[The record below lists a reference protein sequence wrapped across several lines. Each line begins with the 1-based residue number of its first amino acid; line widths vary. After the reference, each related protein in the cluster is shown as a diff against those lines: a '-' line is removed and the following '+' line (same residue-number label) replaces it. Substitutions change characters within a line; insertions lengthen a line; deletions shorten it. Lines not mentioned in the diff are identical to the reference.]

1 MEDTDTPASAAAPG
15 SAAPGSGSTA
25 RSRRGGHR
33 RDVDGLR
40 GLAIALV
47 VVFHVFVG
55 RVSSGVDVFLFLGG
69 VFFFGPQIRNAL
81 NRNGLTLVQSA
92 LRIFRRLYPALV
104 TVVTVTLVLALLV
117 YSPARWVGV
126 GEDAA
131 ASLLYRQN
139 IHLAE
144 VGAAYASISSSVSVF
159 QHIWSMSVQLQIY
172 IASLVVVALVAVL
185 TGRRQRVASSLL
197 YLLLVAGTV
206 ASFCYAV
213 SLHRVDQ
220 SWNYYSPLS
229 RFWEIGLGGLFG
241 ILVLGKALPAALER
255 LRVAAGVVGV
265 LLIICTGLF
274 LEGAQEFPGPWTL
287 VPLFGAALVILS
299 GNPVAGDG
307 AEGDPA
313 VGRGVTRL
321 LQSRPFQTLGRISY
335 SLYLW
340 HWPLLVLATYL
351 WSVLSDRMRGQVAGS
366 SGVTASL
373 GTVPGIVVGTGVI
386 VGSLLL
392 AWLTERFIETP
403 LRQRGKPVRSRV
415 LTSPGYMWAAV
426 RSGYRRAGVV
436 PAVAVLVM
444 VVATGLVL
452 ASGPAAGRSDD
463 RRREELLAQPID
475 PGRYPGPDVL
485 LRNVP
490 LPSRVDVRPD
500 PSFEGDAMPA
510 TQVDGCFGR
519 YEDTDV
525 IRTRDFNGSQEPC
538 AYGDTAS
545 QRTVYLVG
553 GSHSEHLLPALDQVG
568 RERHLRVVPILKL
581 GCVLGPSDQMKWD
594 GHDYPECVEWDRNVR
609 KFILDNP
616 PTDGVFMTT
625 TRPSDDEGNGPDIVP
640 DGYLDVVRMFSD
652 AGIHTWSVRDTPW
665 IRDDEGNEIDPRLCV
680 ADGFYRQSNPG
691 KDCGTERDRT
701 LAPVNPAVAALGPG
715 TGLRTTSIDLTD
727 ALCTDRRCPGVIGNV
742 LVYRDDDH
750 LTTVY
755 AGMLAGELDRQMFGT
770 AD

>member
-1 MEDTDTPASAAAPG
+1 MTDTDTPPA
-15 SAAPGSGSTA
+15 A

-81 NRNGLTLVQSA
+81 NRRGLTLVQSV

-104 TVVTVTLVLALLV
+104 TVVAVSLAIALLA
-117 YSPARWVGV
+117 YPAARWVGV

-172 IASLVVVALVAVL
+172 VASLVAVVVVAVL
-185 TGRRQRVASSLL
+185 TGRRQRVASLLL
-197 YLLLVAGTV
+197 YWLLAAGTV

-213 SLHRVDQ
+213 ALHQVDQ

-241 ILVLGKALPAALER
+241 IVVLGKALPAALER
-255 LRVAAGVVGV
+255 LRVAAGVAGV
-265 LLIICTGLF
+265 LFIVCTGL
-274 LEGAQEFPGPWTL
+274 LLDGAAEFPGPWTL
-287 VPLFGAALVILS
+287 VPLAGAALVVLS
-299 GNPVAGDG
+299 GNPVAGDA

-351 WSVLSDRMRGQVAGS
+351 WTVNSGTIRGQVAGS

-373 GTVPGIVVGTGVI
+373 GMVGGLVVGVTVI
-386 VGSLLL
+386 VGSLGL
-392 AWLTERFIETP
+392 AWLTERYIETP
-403 LRQRGKPVRSRV
+403 LRQRGKPARSRV
-415 LTSPGYMWAAV
+415 LTSPAYVWAALQ
-426 RSGYRRAGVV
+426 SGYRRAGVV
-436 PAVAVLVM
+436 PAVAVVVM
-444 VVATGLVL
+444 VVVTGLVL
-452 ASGPAAGRSDD
+452 ASGPAASRADD
-463 RRREELLAQPID
+463 HRRAELLAQPID
-475 PGRYPGPDVL
+475 PGRYPGPDAL
-485 LRNVP
+485 LRQVP
-490 LPSRVDVRPD
+490 LPARVEIRPN
-500 PSFEGDAMPA
+500 PSFEGDAQPA
-510 TQVDGCFGR
+510 TQADGCVGR

-525 IRTRDFNGSQEPC
+525 IRTRDFNASAQSC
-538 AYGDTAS
+538 AYGDTAAK
-545 QRTVYLVG
+545 RTIYLVG
-553 GSHSEHLLPALDQVG
+553 GSHSEQLLPALDAVG
-568 RERHLRVVPILKL
+568 RDRHLRIVPILKL

-594 GHDYPECVEWDRNVR
+594 GHDYPECVEWDQNVR
-609 KFILDNP
+609 RYILDNP

-625 TRPSDDEGNGPDIVP
+625 TRPTTDTGEGPDVVP
-640 DGYLDVVRMFSD
+640 QGYVDVVRSFSA

-665 IRDDEGNEIDPRLCV
+665 IRDADGNEIDPRLCV
-680 ADGFYRQSNPG
+680 ADGFYRQSDPG
-691 KDCGTERDRT
+691 KDCGTARAQT
-701 LAPVNPAVAALGPG
+701 LAPQNPALAAFGPAS
-715 TGLRTTSIDLTD
+715 GLRATNIDLTD
-727 ALCTDRRCPGVIGNV
+727 ALCTAQRCPGVVGNV

-755 AGMLAGELDRQMFGT
+755 SGMLAGELERQMYGQDDLT
-770 AD
+770 GHRDD